1 MVELCRSQLY
11 RCYVIWGRQKK
22 VLILPGGLI
31 ISTVGESPTTPLY
44 TTAVMVRFPS
54 LDSYRW
60 SDIDLVGNTSAVA
73 GHHLSWPPLQMWYW
87 LHSRASDVSLV
98 NLSPQAVDP
107 PAGRIWMKRCEAVY
121 IGADLLKNRYN
132 TAIAIMSVRN
142 GAR

>member
-22 VLILPGGLI
+22 VLILPAGLI

-73 GHHLSWPPLQMWYW
+73 RTPFIL
-87 LHSRASDVSLV
+87 AAATNVVLV
-98 NLSPQAVDP
+98 ALT
-107 PAGRIWMKRCEAVY
+107 GK
-121 IGADLLKNRYN
+121 
-132 TAIAIMSVRN
+132 
-142 GAR
+142 